1 MSNGDRGLEGV
12 GGLKSTVPGPR
23 SEGVWGGRQ
32 AVLSIAGMRGVDL
45 FSFGALAR
53 NTLWMILG
61 QGVRLLVQLAYFVL
75 IARIL
80 HREGYGA
87 FSGAV
92 ALVAVLAPFAGWGS
106 GNLLVKNVARRRDTF
121 PRYWGRVLV
130 VSCLSAG
137 VLMLLALLL
146 AWLILPRSVPLTV
159 VLWVAAADL
168 LFSRILESAALAFQA
183 VHALLKTA
191 TLSVLYS
198 VVRLAGVLIL
208 LQLHAADLLTTW
220 ALLYLGATVSAALVA
235 VVWVSWE
242 LGMPDFDLR
251 GWRQEFS
258 EGFYFASSFSAQR
271 IYMDSDKALLTR
283 LGSLEAAGVYTA
295 AARIV
300 EVAFVPVYS
309 LLAAA
314 YARFFT
320 SGTRG
325 VHGTWEL
332 SQRLLPYALAYAML
346 AGIGLYLLAP
356 LLPWLLGADFADSV
370 SAVRW
375 LAVVPLLMTLHRFA
389 ADSLTGAGWQA
400 RRTHIEFGAAAINVL
415 LNLAL
420 VPTFSWHGTAWVT
433 IATEVILIGAL
444 GLALRSIAR
453 SGRGGHPADM
463 QP

>member
-1 MSNGDRGLEGV
+1 M
-12 GGLKSTVPGPR
+12 
-23 SEGVWGGRQ
+23 
-32 AVLSIAGMRGVDL
+32 

-61 QGVRLLVQLAYFVL
+61 QGVRLLVQLAYFIL
-75 IARIL
+75 IARLL

-106 GNLLVKNVARRRDTF
+106 GNLLVKNVARQRDTF

-130 VSCLSAG
+130 MSCLSAG
-137 VLMLLALLL
+137 LLILLALLL
-146 AWLILPRSVPLTV
+146 AWFILPHSVPLLV
-159 VLWVAAADL
+159 VLWVASADL
-168 LFSRILESAALAFQA
+168 LFTRILESAALAFQA
-183 VHALLKTA
+183 VHRLLKTA
-191 TLSVLYS
+191 VLSVLYS
-198 VVRLAGVLIL
+198 VTRLAGVLIL
-208 LQLHAADLLTTW
+208 LQLHGPDLLTTW
-220 ALLYLGATVSAALVA
+220 ALLYLGATVLATLVA
-235 VVWVSWE
+235 VAWVSLE
-242 LGMPDFDLR
+242 LGMPEFDLS
-251 GWRQEFS
+251 GWRREFG

-283 LGSLEAAGVYTA
+283 LGSLDAAGIYTA

-300 EVAFVPVYS
+300 EVAFIPVYS

-320 SGTRG
+320 TGQKGVQGTLD
-325 VHGTWEL
+325 L
-332 SQRLLPYALAYAML
+332 SRRLLPYALAYAVA
-346 AGIGLYLLAP
+346 AGVGLYVLAP
-356 LLPWLLGADFADSV
+356 LLPWVLGSEFAESV

-400 RRTHIEFGAAAINVL
+400 RRTHIEFGAAALNVL

-420 VPTFSWHGTAWVT
+420 VPSFSWRGTAWVT
-433 IATEVILIGAL
+433 IATELILIAAL
-444 GLALRSIAR
+444 GLALHGITR
-453 SGRGGHPADM
+453 SGRGAHAADLK
-463 QP
+463 P